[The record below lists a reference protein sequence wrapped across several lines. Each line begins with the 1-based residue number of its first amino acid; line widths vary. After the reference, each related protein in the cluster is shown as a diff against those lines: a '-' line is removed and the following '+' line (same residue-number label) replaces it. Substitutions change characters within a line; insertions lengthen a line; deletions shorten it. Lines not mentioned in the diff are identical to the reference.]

1 MPPARVSRPPPTIRP
16 TPGERHLAPAFVHTH
31 VHSDYSLLDGAA
43 KVQDL
48 VQAAARFEQPALAL
62 TDHGNLCGA
71 IEFYKA
77 CKAAGVK
84 PIVGLEAYLAPRSRL
99 DRVRNPVAAHHVI
112 LLATNAE
119 GYRNLIRLSSRSF
132 TEGFY
137 YVPRIDKELLSL
149 HSGGLIAQSAC
160 LSGEPSY
167 YLRCGDFARATQ
179 AAGEMKAIFGD
190 RYYLELQRN
199 GCDGQEEVNQG
210 LRRIARDLAI
220 PLVATNDVHYVGEG
234 DAPAHEVHMCI
245 GMGKTLRD
253 NDRMKP
259 GSLLCYRASDPM
271 YSLFP
276 DVEEAPRSTL
286 EIASRCDLQLD
297 LGTMHLPRFTAPGG
311 EDNSVFFR
319 RLCREGAEALYGAPL
334 PDAVSARL
342 ESEMGVIESMGYTA
356 YFLIVW
362 DFIRYARERGI
373 PVGPGRGSSAGSV
386 VAYALGITKVDP
398 LRHDLLFER
407 FLNRERISM
416 PDIDID
422 FCKDGRAEVIRYVQ
436 EKYGGAERVSQ
447 IVTFGTMAARAVVR
461 DVGRVLDVPLRDV
474 DALAKRIPNGPN
486 ASLEDALEADA
497 ELRADVEKDERFR
510 ELVSI
515 ARRLEG
521 MNRNASRHAAGIV
534 IADAPL
540 EEYVPLYRAGGEE
553 LTTQFTMDV
562 LEDIG
567 LLKMDFLG
575 LRTLTILE
583 KALETL
589 RRSGGAVPD
598 LDRLPENDPGTLAML
613 GRGEALGV
621 FQLESSG
628 MRDLLTRIRPDRF
641 EDLSAVVALFRP
653 GPLGS
658 GMVDQYVERKQ
669 GRQPVAYLHPSLEP
683 ILAETYGVI
692 VYQEQV
698 MRIANSL
705 AGFTLNESD
714 TLRKAMGKKK
724 PEVMAPFRAKF
735 VAGCRGRAIPEDV
748 AVEIW
753 KQMEFFAGYGFNKSH
768 TIAYAV
774 VTYQTAYL
782 KHHHPREFMAALLTC
797 ECGDRDKLAEYLAE
811 CRRMGIRVLPP
822 DVSRSLCDFSVEG
835 EAIRFGLLAVK
846 GVGEGAARAI
856 VAAREAGGPF
866 ASVFDLC
873 ERVDGHVTTRATL
886 EALAEAGAL
895 DSTGARRSQV
905 VAVLDRAL
913 ALGAEAHADRSAGQL
928 GLFSG
933 APTPAGADHGYP
945 ALPEWT
951 LPDLLAKERE
961 ALGTYVTSHPLSGHE
976 ATLARFSTTTAAGLR
991 ELPDKAKVVVGGLL
1005 SGVRT
1010 SVIKNG
1016 RNEGKRMA
1024 FFACEDFSGSVS
1036 CVAFSQA
1043 FAENAARIAND
1054 RAVFVEGD
1062 VDASR
1067 EEPSLRVFRVV
1078 ALEDA
1083 PAAFARGLLV
1093 RLGKPEAG
1101 VLASLQ
1107 EAVRSS
1113 PGALPLVLEV
1123 MPDASSR
1130 AVVKAGPSWSVSPSP
1145 VLVDRVRALVGV
1157 SGAEWLARDP

>member
-1 MPPARVSRPPPTIRP
+1 V
-16 TPGERHLAPAFVHTH
+16 PAFVHTH

-43 KVQDL
+43 KVEDL
-48 VQAAARFEQPALAL
+48 VAAAARFEQPALAL

-99 DRVRNPVAAHHVI
+99 DRVRNPVAAHHLI

-137 YVPRIDKELLSL
+137 YVPRIDKELLAR
-149 HSGGLIAQSAC
+149 HSAGLIAQSAC

-167 YLRCGDFARATQ
+167 YLRCGDPARAAQ

-210 LRRIARDLAI
+210 LRRVGKDLGI

-253 NDRMKP
+253 ADRLKP

-276 DVEEAPRSTL
+276 DLEEAPRSTL
-286 EIASRCDLQLD
+286 DIAARCDLELD
-297 LGTMHLPRFTAPGG
+297 LGTMHLPRFQAPDGQ
-311 EDNSVFFR
+311 DNSAFFR
-319 RLCREGAEALYGAPL
+319 RLCREGAERLYGSPL
-334 PDAVSARL
+334 PPAVASRL
-342 ESEMGVIESMGYTA
+342 AHEMDVIESMGFTA

-362 DFIRYARERGI
+362 DFIRYARERSI
-373 PVGPGRGSSAGSV
+373 PVGPGRGSAAGSV

-398 LRHDLLFER
+398 LKHDLLFER

-422 FCKDGRAEVIRYVQ
+422 FCKDGRPEVIRYVQ

-447 IVTFGTMAARAVVR
+447 IVTFGTMAARAVLR

-474 DALAKRIPNGPN
+474 DALAKRVPNGPN
-486 ASLEDALEADA
+486 SSLADALESDADLKA
-497 ELRADVEKDERFR
+497 EVEKDERFR

-540 EEYVPLYRAGGEE
+540 EEYVPLYRVGED

-583 KALETL
+583 KALENV
-589 RRSGGAVPD
+589 RASGKPVPD

-613 GRGEALGV
+613 ARGEALGV

-628 MRDLLTRIRPDRF
+628 MRDLLVRMRPDRF

-658 GMVDQYVERKQ
+658 GMVDQFVERKQ
-669 GRQPVAYLHPSLEP
+669 GRQPVAYLHPSLRP
-683 ILAETYGVI
+683 ILAETAGVI

-698 MRIANSL
+698 MRIANVL
-705 AGFTLNESD
+705 AGFTLNEADS
-714 TLRKAMGKKK
+714 LRKAMGKKK
-724 PEVMAPFRAKF
+724 PEVMARFRERF
-735 VAGCRGRAIPEDV
+735 VEGCRGNRIPDDV
-748 AVEIW
+748 AVEVW

-782 KHHHPREFMAALLTC
+782 KHHHPREYMAALLTC
-797 ECGDRDKLAEYLAE
+797 ECGDRDKLAEYLGE
-811 CRRMGIRVLPP
+811 CRRMGIRVEPP
-822 DVSRSLCDFSVEG
+822 DVSRSKHDFSVEG
-835 EAIRFGLLAVK
+835 DGIRFGLGAVK
-846 GVGEGAARAI
+846 GVGEGAADAI
-856 VAAREAGGPF
+856 VAAREDGGPF

-873 ERVDGHVTTRATL
+873 ERVVGRQAHAVNRATL
-886 EALAEAGAL
+886 EALVEAGAF

-905 VAVLDRAL
+905 SSVLDRAL
-913 ALGAEAHADRSAGQL
+913 ALGAEAHADRAVGQL
-928 GLFSG
+928 GLF
-933 APTPAGADHGYP
+933 AAAATDEPATHGYP
-945 ALPEWT
+945 DLAEWP

-961 ALGTYVTSHPLSGHE
+961 AIGTYLTSHPLAGLE
-976 ATLARFSTTTAAGLR
+976 ATLARFSTTTAKGLR
-991 ELPDKAKVVVGGLL
+991 DLPEKAKVVLGGMLTGL
-1005 SGVRT
+1005 RT
-1010 SVIKNG
+1010 SVVKSG
-1016 RNEGKRMA
+1016 RNEGKKMA
-1024 FFACEDFSGSVS
+1024 FFSLEDFGGKAS
-1036 CVAFSQA
+1036 CVAFSNA
-1043 FAENAARIAND
+1043 YAEHASRLVAERV
-1054 RAVFVEGD
+1054 VFCEGD

-1067 EEPSLRVFRVV
+1067 EEPTLRVSRVV
-1078 ALEDA
+1078 TLEEA

-1093 RLGKPEAG
+1093 RLDEAPPEALRTVIG
-1101 VLASLQ
+1101 AVQ
-1107 EAVRSS
+1107 GAVRRA
-1113 PGALPLVLEV
+1113 PGPLPLVLEV
-1123 MPDASSR
+1123 RPDAASR
-1130 AVVKAGPSWSVSPSP
+1130 AVVKAGPAWNVAAAPG
-1145 VLVDRVRALVGV
+1145 LVESLVGLAGV
-1157 SGAEWLARDP
+1157 SAAEWLGRDP